1 MRHMS
6 ARVSWILFGVVIALL
21 VGVGVIA
28 TRLTK
33 SLFESEQWVSH
44 THEVQGVLGSL
55 RGRVVASDNVRLRSL
70 LITPAPAVPEYAIA
84 QQGSQDDLAEL
95 RGLTRDNSRQQLRL
109 EELSKLVDQKF
120 SILNRSAD
128 LFKSKKGLSTE
139 QNELSLE
146 SLQVSNRLA
155 EVLNSMEAEENALLQ
170 SRKHVSAAALSQVQA
185 ALTAAF
191 GAAVLILFFTFY
203 QLTIELRN
211 RKRAE
216 EAVRLL
222 SARLLQLQDM
232 ERRKVARE
240 LHDSIGQ
247 YFVSL
252 KMNFDFMRSEPS
264 AVERER
270 ILEDCRDL
278 LDRGIVEAR
287 TLSHLLHPPL
297 LDEAGF
303 LSAARWYVE
312 GFTDRSKIQ
321 VKLDTPDNLPRLGK
335 DIELALFRVLQE
347 SLTNI
352 HRHSGTRS
360 AEISLTTRDGKIRM
374 TVRDFG
380 KGIPASLLKQ
390 FEETRSGTGV
400 GLAGMRERMSELGG
414 TMELSSNGPGGTLLE
429 VMIPLPPADGKA
441 PSSSQTPQSEI
452 RSSADATS
460 REKEDAHGL
469 LFVDAFPRT
478 VEL

>member
-1 MRHMS
+1 M
-6 ARVSWILFGVVIALL
+6 
-21 VGVGVIA
+21 
-28 TRLTK
+28 
-33 SLFESEQWVSH
+33 
-44 THEVQGVLGSL
+44 
-55 RGRVVASDNVRLRSL
+55 
-70 LITPAPAVPEYAIA
+70 
-84 QQGSQDDLAEL
+84 
-95 RGLTRDNSRQQLRL
+95 
-109 EELSKLVDQKF
+109 
-120 SILNRSAD
+120 
-128 LFKSKKGLSTE
+128 
-139 QNELSLE
+139 
-146 SLQVSNRLA
+146 
-155 EVLNSMEAEENALLQ
+155 
-170 SRKHVSAAALSQVQA
+170 
-185 ALTAAF
+185 
-191 GAAVLILFFTFY
+191 
-203 QLTIELRN
+203 
-211 RKRAE
+211 
-216 EAVRLL
+216 
-222 SARLLQLQDM
+222 
-232 ERRKVARE
+232 ARE

-252 KMNFDFMRSEPS
+252 KMNFDVMRSEPS

-321 VKLDTPDNLPRLGK
+321 VKLDTPDDLPRLGK

-360 AEISLTTRDGKIRM
+360 AEISLTTRDGTIRM

-460 REKEDAHGL
+460 RKKEDAHGL